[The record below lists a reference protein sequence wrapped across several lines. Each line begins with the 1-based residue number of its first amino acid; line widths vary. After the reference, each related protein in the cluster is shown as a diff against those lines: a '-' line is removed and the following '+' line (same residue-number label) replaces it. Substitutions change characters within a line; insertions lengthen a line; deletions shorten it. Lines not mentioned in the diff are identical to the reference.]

1 MRVSM
6 RSDLAAGGDACADAF
21 AETSADAGV
30 EAGRRG
36 IGDVAAKPA
45 LHAQKVDECQRDG
58 LLAGVAKS
66 TEVLLAD
73 LSAGTGAGLARQR
86 DTQRLQQVL
95 ETHALEL
102 LEEQLRDAVADT
114 DSPRRPAD
122 LPLTAATRLQPQ
134 LLAAVADM
142 ARDADVEGS
151 RRRLTQA
158 VCVAGNRLR
167 QSLATATEAELSI
180 WRVEIE
186 DEPGGEARS
195 TADAEIRFDALV
207 EQVRQRYGGGGVGTG
222 SEGVAGS
229 ASGSATATATATA
242 SAPGG
247 ARFLGNEGRANPR
260 IKPMRTAAAI
270 EPEVGALVASL
281 LPGLTDAL
289 RRLGLDPAA
298 HQAQSQQALREAAII
313 LVDHDLGTPEQARAF
328 LDQVNRHDE
337 RLALFTSVLAQ
348 VGYPVGMAAFLWGVA
363 PPLAPSLLGTAGG
376 VTGAVAFGALAG
388 AMIGWSDS
396 VAGSGASA
404 VYRALAYAGSA
415 TSVSPLAGKL
425 RQPQARE
432 LGVRAGLSAS
442 ATFAKN
448 ALLRAVI
455 PSVVY
460 GLAFPG
466 GLSREVRDHVDFAG
480 DAGGGFFSGGAAA
493 VLTRRWLD
501 SRPAR
506 DFKLLTQENL
516 PGLIQRA
523 GAGDPW
529 RRTLSQSLSAY
540 GRGLGTGALAPSTWA
555 VTGLVMTPL
564 VALLMGINLGL
575 VPQLGWSDAL
585 GSSGGT
591 EGPDDGSGP
600 ATNTTMAAGASAELI
615 SVAEHALKATVST
628 LLMAVLA
635 GGATGVGNWVGR
647 RADADCL
654 AAVFGAVRTAAERL
668 RDAVAPAECSGD
680 VALTGVRRRSTAD
693 GEWQRY

>member
-6 RSDLAAGGDACADAF
+6 RSDLAAGVDGR
-21 AETSADAGV
+21 ADAGV
-30 EAGRRG
+30 EAGGEAGRRG
-36 IGDVAAKPA
+36 AGEVATKPA
-45 LHAQKVDECQRDG
+45 PYEHKVHECVRDRMLTGVARSTEG
-58 LLAGVAKS
+58 LLAN
-66 TEVLLAD
+66 L
-73 LSAGTGAGLARQR
+73 GAGAGADPARQR
-86 DTQRLQQVL
+86 DTQRLQQAL
-95 ETHALEL
+95 ETHAQDL
-102 LEEQLRDAVADT
+102 LQEHLRDAVADIE
-114 DSPRRPAD
+114 SPPHPPD
-122 LPLTAATRLQPQ
+122 LSLAAATRLEPQ

-151 RRRLTQA
+151 RRQLTQA
-158 VCVAGNRLR
+158 VCLASNRLR
-167 QSLATATEAELSI
+167 RSLSTATDVELST

-207 EQVRQRYGGGGVGTG
+207 EQVRQRYGGGGGG
-222 SEGVAGS
+222 SVGVAGS
-229 ASGSATATATATA
+229 ASASV

-247 ARFLGNEGRANPR
+247 ARFLATEGRANPR
-260 IKPMRTAAAI
+260 MKPMRTAAAI
-270 EPEVGALVASL
+270 EPEVEALVASL

-313 LVDHDLGTPEQARAF
+313 LVDHGLSTPEQARAF

-337 RLALFTSVLAQ
+337 RLALFTGVLAQ

-396 VAGSGASA
+396 IAGSGASA

-466 GLSREVRDHVDFAG
+466 GLNREVRDYVDFAG

-529 RRTLSQSLSAY
+529 RRTVSQSLSAY
-540 GRGLGTGALAPSTWA
+540 GRGLATGALAPSTWA

-591 EGPDDGSGP
+591 EGPDDVSGP
-600 ATNTTMAAGASAELI
+600 AINGTMEAGTSAELI

-654 AAVFGAVRTAAERL
+654 AAVFGAVRMAAERL
-668 RDAVAPAECSGD
+668 RDAVAPAERSGD
-680 VALTGVRRRSTAD
+680 VALTGLRRRSTAD